1 MSDVNI
7 EVEDSSVEIDTLVKT
22 YLTIRSEREKMSNEF
37 QVKDAELKAE
47 QVQLEQ
53 ALLQK
58 CNAIHADSIR
68 TGQGTVIKTLRETY
82 VCSDW
87 DNLKSFIVENNMIE
101 FLQQRLH
108 NSNIREYMANHGEDG
123 LPPGMSSM
131 REYSITI
138 KKPVNKY

>member
-1 MSDVNI
+1 MSDVNV

-68 TGQGTVIKTLRETY
+68 TGQGTVIKTLR
-82 VCSDW
+82 DW

>member
-1 MSDVNI
+1 MSDIN
-7 EVEDSSVEIDTLVKT
+7 EVEDSSLEIDTLVKT
-22 YLTIRSEREKMSNEF
+22 YLTIRSEREKIGNEY
-37 QVKDAELKAE
+37 QLRDAELKAE

-53 ALLQK
+53 ALLEK
-58 CNAIHADSIR
+58 CNTIHADSIR
-68 TGQGTVIKTLRETY
+68 TSQGTVIKTLRENY

-87 DNLKSFIVENNMIE
+87 DSLKAFIVENNMIE

-131 REYSITI
+131 REYSITV